1 MSNANLKIE
10 RSPIKVLWL
19 DTGCIWK
26 LDMPAWQKIAKLVLE
41 EKIVVVDTG
50 QLAEM
55 RERYASGSIT
65 LNDASKVKL
74 ATYEAIVG
82 EFIATDH
89 SSFLS
94 KEIKSAMEYYV
105 KGESQPKYDFFDLFD
120 GFMQDLIPLLDEL
133 NKIYQTK
140 WGTARAFK
148 TLSTDIVTDWKTLRQ
163 DAKNRKQT
171 FEARRKEELLGMYEA
186 IDNVSK
192 SSNLLRKKNLLG
204 HYLKRW
210 KKASGNDDLVQM
222 LEFFKSEYY
231 QTIPYVDIHS
241 LLISD
246 LIVGNEE
253 PRPSDYFDVVMISMI
268 LPFADFMVVDGPMRN
283 RIVNQV
289 KLVKP
294 KGQYDCKIILP
305 KDLEVD
311 LDSIK

>member
-1 MSNANLKIE
+1 MNNNVVKVI

-26 LDMPAWQKIAKLVLE
+26 LDMSVWQKIAKLVLE
-41 EKIVVVDTG
+41 EKIIVVDTG

-55 RERYASGSIT
+55 RERYSNGLIT
-65 LNDASKVKL
+65 LNDASRTKL
-74 ATYEAIVG
+74 GIYEAIVG

-94 KEIKSAMEYYV
+94 KEIKQAMEYYI
-105 KGESQPKYDFFDLFD
+105 KGESQLKYNFLDLFD
-120 GFMQDLIPLLDEL
+120 GFMLDLIPLLDEL

-148 TLSTDIVTDWKTLRQ
+148 TLSTDIITDWKALRQ
-163 DAKNRKQT
+163 NAKSRKQT
-171 FEARRKEELLGMYEA
+171 FEERRMEELLGMHEA

-192 SSNLLRKKNLLG
+192 SSNLIRKKNLLG

-210 KKASGNDDLVQM
+210 KRASGNEDLDQI

-231 QTIPYVDIHS
+231 QTIPYVDVHS
-241 LLISD
+241 WLISD

-253 PRPSDYFDVVMISMI
+253 PRSSDYFDVVMISMI

-294 KGQYDCKIILP
+294 KGQYDCKILLHS
-305 KDLEVD
+305 DLESG
-311 LDSIK
+311 LDSIN

>member
-1 MSNANLKIE
+1 MNIVIT

-26 LDMPAWQKIAKLVLE
+26 LDISAWQKIAKLVLE
-41 EKIVVVDTG
+41 EKIIVVDTG

-55 RERYASGSIT
+55 RERYSSGLIT
-65 LNDASKVKL
+65 LNDTSKTKL

-94 KEIKSAMEYYV
+94 KEIKQAMECYV
-105 KGESQPKYDFFDLFD
+105 KGESEPKYDFFDLFD
-120 GFMQDLIPLLDEL
+120 GFMLDLIPLLDEL

-148 TLSTDIVTDWKTLRQ
+148 TLSTDIVMDWKTLRQ
-163 DAKNRKQT
+163 NAKSRKQT
-171 FEARRKEELLGMYEA
+171 FEERRKEELLGMHEA

-192 SSNLLRKKNLLG
+192 SANLIRKKNLLG

-210 KKASGNDDLVQM
+210 KKASSNENLAQM

-231 QTIPYVDIHS
+231 QAIPYVDVHS
-241 LLISD
+241 RVISD

-289 KLVKP
+289 KLVRP
-294 KGQYDCKIILP
+294 KGQYACKIILHR
-305 KDLEVD
+305 DLEPE

>member
-1 MSNANLKIE
+1 MSNIAVKII

-26 LDMPAWQKIAKLVLE
+26 LDISVWQKIAKLVLE
-41 EKIVVVDTG
+41 EKIIVVDTG

-55 RERYASGSIT
+55 RERYSTGLIT
-65 LNDASKVKL
+65 LNDASKTKL
-74 ATYEAIVG
+74 AIYKAIVG
-82 EFIATDH
+82 EFVATDH

-94 KEIKSAMEYYV
+94 KEIKQAMECYV
-105 KGESQPKYDFFDLFD
+105 TEENQPKYDFFDLFD
-120 GFMQDLIPLLDEL
+120 GFMLDLVPLLDEL

-148 TLSTDIVTDWKTLRQ
+148 TLSTDIVIDWKALR
-163 DAKNRKQT
+163 DNAKARKQT
-171 FEARRKEELLGMYEA
+171 FDERRKEELLGMHEA
-186 IDNVSK
+186 IVNVSK
-192 SSNLLRKKNLLG
+192 SSNLIRRKNLLS

-210 KKASGNDDLVQM
+210 EKASGNEDLAQM
-222 LEFFKSEYY
+222 LEFFKSEHY
-231 QTIPYVDIHS
+231 QTIPYVDVHS
-241 LLISD
+241 RLISD

-253 PRPSDYFDVVMISMI
+253 PRSSDYFDVVMISMI

-294 KGQYDCKIILP
+294 KGQYDCKIILH
-305 KDLEVD
+305 KDLESE